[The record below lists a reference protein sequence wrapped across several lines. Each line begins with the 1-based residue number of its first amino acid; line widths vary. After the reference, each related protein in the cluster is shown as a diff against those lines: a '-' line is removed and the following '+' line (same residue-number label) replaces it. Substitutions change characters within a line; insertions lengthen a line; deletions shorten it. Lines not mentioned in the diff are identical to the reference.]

1 MTTTLQALKAQLQ
14 QLNDQQAAGA
24 LSPVQYEQSKAQ
36 LERRILELVVA
47 DAPAAPRTPMRLLV
61 LVTVFVLAVAV
72 GGYAWKRGQGPMVE
86 VAESAEGAEAG
97 AVSAEQQAASDQI
110 VAMVDKLAQRLKE
123 QPGDAEG
130 WTMLARS
137 YSVMGRNDD
146 AIDAYAKAIAL
157 RKDDASLMADYADAL
172 ALKNN
177 RNLEGEPM
185 AWVERALKLDPK
197 NLKALALAGVYAYD
211 RKDYAGAIQQWE
223 KVVQYGAPDNPFVVQ
238 FGPAIAEARAQ
249 AGMPPAAPTNS
260 PINAP
265 INAPAP
271 SAANAKTASP
281 VAGASVSGRV
291 VLSAALAAQAQPQ
304 DTVFVFARPASG
316 TGMPL
321 AVLRKQVKDLPFDF
335 KLDDSMAMSPAN
347 ALSGAG
353 SVVVSARISKS
364 GNAFPQPGDLMGQS
378 APVAVGAQGLQIT
391 IDQAV
396 KP

>member
-14 QLNDQQAAGA
+14 QLKDQQAAGA
-24 LSPVQYEQSKAQ
+24 LSPEQYEQSKAQ
-36 LERRILELVVA
+36 LERRILELVVGDGA
-47 DAPAAPRTPMRLLV
+47 AAPRTPMRLLV
-61 LVTVFVLAVAV
+61 MVTVFVLAVAV

-123 QPGDAEG
+123 QPEDAEG

-177 RNLEGEPM
+177 RNLAGEPM

-211 RKDYAGAIQQWE
+211 RKDFAGAIKQWE

-238 FGPAIAEARAQ
+238 FGPAIAEARVE

-260 PINAP
+260 PNT
-265 INAPAP
+265 APAP

-321 AVLRKQVKDLPFDF
+321 AVLRKQVKDLPFEF

>member
-1 MTTTLQALKAQLQ
+1 
-14 QLNDQQAAGA
+14 
-24 LSPVQYEQSKAQ
+24 
-36 LERRILELVVA
+36 
-47 DAPAAPRTPMRLLV
+47 
-61 LVTVFVLAVAV
+61 
-72 GGYAWKRGQGPMVE
+72 MVE

-177 RNLEGEPM
+177 RNLDGEPM
-185 AWVERALKLDPK
+185 VWVERALKLDPK

-211 RKDYAGAIQQWE
+211 RKDYAGAIKQWE

-249 AGMPPAAPTNS
+249 AGLPPAAPANV
-260 PINAP
+260 
-265 INAPAP
+265 PAP

-321 AVLRKQVKDLPFDF
+321 AVLRKQVKDLPFEF

-364 GNAFPQPGDLMGQS
+364 GNAFPQPGDLMGQT

>member
-24 LSPVQYEQSKAQ
+24 LSPAQYEQSKAQ
-36 LERRILELVVA
+36 LERRILELVVG
-47 DAPAAPRTPMRLLV
+47 DGEAAPRTPMRLLV

-177 RNLEGEPM
+177 RNLDGEPM
-185 AWVERALKLDPK
+185 VWVERALKLDPK

-211 RKDYAGAIQQWE
+211 RKDYAGAIKQWE

-249 AGMPPAAPTNS
+249 AGLPPAAPANV
-260 PINAP
+260 
-265 INAPAP
+265 PAP

-321 AVLRKQVKDLPFDF
+321 AVLRKQVKDLPFEF

-364 GNAFPQPGDLMGQS
+364 GNAFPQPGDLMGQT